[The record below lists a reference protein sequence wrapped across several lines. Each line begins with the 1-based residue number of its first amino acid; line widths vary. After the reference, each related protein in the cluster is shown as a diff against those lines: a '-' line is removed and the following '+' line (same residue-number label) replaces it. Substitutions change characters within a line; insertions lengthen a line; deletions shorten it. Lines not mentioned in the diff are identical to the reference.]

1 MPTHPTPTDILK
13 ARRFLNKYLAPT
25 PMYRSA
31 GFSETLGLDLHVKYE
46 NFQPIRSFKVR
57 GGLYTMS
64 LLDEAQRARGVTTAS
79 TGNHG
84 QGIAYGGGVMGV
96 PVTVVVPHGTP
107 EVKSDAIR
115 RLGAELVVHGETIA
129 DGFARSREIAEET
142 GMVYIEDGEDFGLMA
157 GAGTI
162 GLEIVEDLPDADAV
176 VLPVGGGNLIAG
188 VGTAIKATHPDV
200 RLIGVQASNAPSVFR
215 SWQEGRTVTT
225 ATCDTFAGGLATT
238 YPGGLAFDVLKDL
251 VDEMHLVT
259 EEEMKQAI
267 PVVLEHTGFIAEGA
281 AAAVFALCMREAAS
295 WRGRRVAA
303 LFSGGNLGMDG
314 VRDMVRT
321 LNERNPA

>member
-1 MPTHPTPTDILK
+1 MPTHPTPADILK
-13 ARRFLNKYLAPT
+13 ARQFLDEHLSPT

-31 GFSETLGLDLHVKYE
+31 GFSETLGMELHVKYE

-64 LLDEAQRARGVTTAS
+64 LLDDERRARGVTTAS

-162 GLEIVEDLPDADAV
+162 GLEIVEDLPDVDIV

-188 VGTAIKATHPDV
+188 VGTAIKATRPDV
-200 RLIGVQASNAPSVFR
+200 RLIGVQASNAPSVYR

-238 YPGGLAFDVLKDL
+238 YPGGLAFDVLKDR
-251 VDEMHLVT
+251 VDGMHLVT
-259 EEEMKQAI
+259 EAEMKQAI

-281 AAAVFALCMREAAS
+281 AAAVFALCMREAAV
-295 WRGRRVAA
+295 WRGRTVAA

-314 VRDMVRT
+314 VREMVRS
-321 LNERNPA
+321 LNERSSA

>member
-1 MPTHPTPTDILK
+1 LNQHLSPTPL
-13 ARRFLNKYLAPT
+13 
-25 PMYRSA
+25 YRSA
-31 GFSETLGLDLHVKYE
+31 AFSETLGLELHIKYE

-64 LLDEAQRARGVTTAS
+64 LLDDEQRARGVTTAS

-84 QGIAYGGGVMGV
+84 QGIAFGGGVMGV

-107 EVKSDAIR
+107 GVKSDAIR

-162 GLEIVEDLPDADAV
+162 GLEIVEDLPGVDAV

-200 RLIGVQASNAPSVFR
+200 RLIGVQASNAPSVYR

-238 YPGGLAFDVLKDL
+238 YPGGLAFDVLKDR

-259 EEEMKQAI
+259 EEEMKRAI

-281 AAAVFALCMREAAS
+281 AAAVFALCMREAAALG
-295 WRGRRVAA
+295 GRRIAA

-314 VRDMVRT
+314 VREMVHN
-321 LNERNPA
+321 LKE